1 MSESIKLGRSFI
13 VKEYQRQPLPLFL
26 LWKGLLFL
34 LLKNTDYRYL
44 IGPVSISNDFSKF
57 SKSLIVEFVK
67 KYHYRDDLAKF
78 IKPRKKFVVKPD
90 KIVDREL
97 FMEWEGGDVSKI
109 DTLIHDIES
118 TYKFPILLK
127 KYLQLNSKII
137 GFNIDPKFNNAL
149 DGLLIL
155 DIFDVP
161 ENFIKA
167 LSKELNDESIL
178 ERFNFPSSILDVQ
191 NKNKQ

>member
-1 MSESIKLGRSFI
+1 
-13 VKEYQRQPLPLFL
+13 VKDYQRKPLPLFL
-26 LWKGLLFL
+26 LWKGLLFF

-44 IGPVSISNDFSKF
+44 IGPVSISNDFSTF

-67 KYHYRDDLAKF
+67 KYHYNLELAKQ
-78 IKPRKKFVVKPD
+78 IKPRKKF
-90 KIVDREL
+90 IVDDNKGIDREL
-97 FMEWEGGDVSKI
+97 LTDAENGDVSKLDKVI
-109 DTLIHDIES
+109 FDIES

-127 KYLQLNSKII
+127 KYLQLNAKII
-137 GFNIDPKFNNAL
+137 GFNIDPQFNDAL

-161 ENFIKA
+161 QAFLKA

-178 ERFNFPSSILDVQ
+178 ERFNFPSTLLDEQ
-191 NKNKQ
+191 